1 MECMKNKV
9 QVSFTREQLEI
20 LQILVK
26 NDISDIFNRY
36 AEEENKI
43 LQEIKFGLIKCKGF
57 NK

>member
-1 MECMKNKV
+1 MKNKV

-26 NDISDIFNRY
+26 NDISDIFNRD

-43 LQEIKFGLIKCKGF
+43 LQEIKFGLIKGKGF

>member
-1 MECMKNKV
+1 MKNKV
-9 QVSFTREQLEI
+9 QLSFTREQLEI